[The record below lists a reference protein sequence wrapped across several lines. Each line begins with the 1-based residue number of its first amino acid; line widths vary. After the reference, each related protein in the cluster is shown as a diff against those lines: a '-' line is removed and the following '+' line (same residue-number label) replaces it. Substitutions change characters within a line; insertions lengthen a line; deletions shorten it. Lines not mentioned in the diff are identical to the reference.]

1 MARILVADD
10 EVDLVRIVEQT
21 LVRAGHAVVTASDGL
36 EALQRLSLGDIDLL
50 VIDMVMPN
58 MNGLEAIKEIQ
69 KKYPKV
75 KIVAISGGG
84 PSGGPDN
91 YLAVAKKLGAAHCLF
106 KPFMLSEL
114 TSIVSDLLSPSAS
127 ERGGFSI

>member
-10 EVDLVRIVEQT
+10 EVDLVRIVERA
-21 LVRAGHAVVTASDGL
+21 LVRAGHEVLTASDGIQ
-36 EALQRLSLGDIDLL
+36 ALQCLSLGNIDLL

-69 KKYPKV
+69 RKYPKV

-84 PSGGPDN
+84 PSGGPDT
-91 YLAVAKKLGAAHCLF
+91 YLAVAKKLGAANCLF

-114 TSIVSDLLSPSAS
+114 TSIVNDLLNPAPQRSGLSA
-127 ERGGFSI
+127 

>member
-21 LVRAGHAVVTASDGL
+21 LVRAGHTVLTASDGV
-36 EALQRLSLGDIDLL
+36 EVLQCLSLGNIDLL

-91 YLAVAKKLGAAHCLF
+91 YLAVAKKLGASHCLF

-114 TSIVSDLLSPSAS
+114 TSIVNDLLSPAAPD
-127 ERGGFSI
+127 RGGFSI